1 MEADEDKFLL
11 FTENVNTIYVIQQIV
26 LLVLLVRQTVLL
38 VRQIVLLIKKTV
50 LLARQTQLL
59 VLLVRQIVWVKIST
73 TPGGP
78 PYATRANN
86 ISIFYYIQ
94 PSLVL
99 CRKLFLQKFFVQLMS
114 NSLRWQ
120 KCYLLY
126 FSCSPFQVELEH
138 CTVPLNFLPSFVDHL
153 VDQLV
158 YTTCEPY
165 TGRSLFWGLSVSVSN
180 LRDDVP

>member
-1 MEADEDKFLL
+1 MEANEDKLLL
-11 FTENVNTIYVIQQIV
+11 FVHWKCQHHLCHTTDCVTCI
-26 LLVLLVRQTVLL
+26 TC
-38 VRQIVLLIKKTV
+38 KTACITCKTNCITHQKESF
-50 LLARQTQLL
+50 LARQTQLL

-114 NSLRWQ
+114 NSLHWQ

-126 FSCSPFQVELEH
+126 FSCSRFQVELEH
-138 CTVPLNFLPSFVDHL
+138 CIVPLNFLPSFADHL
-153 VDQLV
+153 VD
-158 YTTCEPY
+158 
-165 TGRSLFWGLSVSVSN
+165 
-180 LRDDVP
+180 

>member
-26 LLVLLVRQTVLL
+26 LLVLLVRQPVLL
-38 VRQIVLLIKKTV
+38 VRQIVLLIKKIV

-94 PSLVL
+94 YIL
-99 CRKLFLQKFFVQLMS
+99 CRKFFLQKFFVQLMS
-114 NSLRWQ
+114 NSLR
-120 KCYLLY
+120 
-126 FSCSPFQVELEH
+126 
-138 CTVPLNFLPSFVDHL
+138 
-153 VDQLV
+153 
-158 YTTCEPY
+158 
-165 TGRSLFWGLSVSVSN
+165 
-180 LRDDVP
+180 

>member
-78 PYATRANN
+78 PYATQANN

-99 CRKLFLQKFFVQLMS
+99 CRNLFLQKFFVQLMS
-114 NSLRWQ
+114 NSLR
-120 KCYLLY
+120 
-126 FSCSPFQVELEH
+126 
-138 CTVPLNFLPSFVDHL
+138 
-153 VDQLV
+153 
-158 YTTCEPY
+158 
-165 TGRSLFWGLSVSVSN
+165 
-180 LRDDVP
+180 

>member
-1 MEADEDKFLL
+1 MDVEEEEINGFEEGGRKRRRRRNREVIEKKWRPMKTSL

-114 NSLRWQ
+114 NSLR
-120 KCYLLY
+120 
-126 FSCSPFQVELEH
+126 
-138 CTVPLNFLPSFVDHL
+138 
-153 VDQLV
+153 
-158 YTTCEPY
+158 
-165 TGRSLFWGLSVSVSN
+165 
-180 LRDDVP
+180 